1 MLSAVARSPGP
12 DIRSLTLIRCAPN
25 EAAPA
30 AGGRGGRRKA
40 SVFGAGAA
48 PRGYPQGRG
57 SYGGRVDHK
66 RDRPALVDEDKVIDQ
81 GHNDDARS
89 RCQRATAR
97 SRTSGETA
105 DLRRST
111 GPAPSRWSNTP
122 RLPARRA
129 AARPWTRGGERLSW
143 VTRRRTS
150 S

>member
-57 SYGGRVDHK
+57 SYGGGGGPKTHGPPVRVEGKAGGFLVFWAGGGGGHSRVD
-66 RDRPALVDEDKVIDQ
+66 A
-81 GHNDDARS
+81 G
-89 RCQRATAR
+89 
-97 SRTSGETA
+97 
-105 DLRRST
+105 
-111 GPAPSRWSNTP
+111 
-122 RLPARRA
+122 
-129 AARPWTRGGERLSW
+129 
-143 VTRRRTS
+143 
-150 S
+150 